1 MGTVS
6 KLEEFVAQDCPIRL
20 AEEGIYS
27 VLSNGPHSH
36 QYDKEAAIYDFLV
49 GTRLYNKVMWGQFPE
64 EYAVF
69 AHKADTSEPEG
80 PILDAGCGSL
90 LFTARSHIGCGRL
103 VIACDR
109 SIGMLRRARARV
121 ARLDSRRVENILF
134 LQADLSEMP
143 FREAV
148 FRTVLCMNVLHHY
161 QDGPGLMTQ
170 IKRSLVNGGQ
180 LYLTSLVLNN
190 RPIGD
195 KYLGLLHKRKWIA
208 RPRSREELKEILD
221 KTSSGKIDLKT
232 MGNMAYAI
240 VACGETEG
248 A

>member
-1 MGTVS
+1 
-6 KLEEFVAQDCPIRL
+6 
-20 AEEGIYS
+20 
-27 VLSNGPHSH
+27 
-36 QYDKEAAIYDFLV
+36 
-49 GTRLYNKVMWGQFPE
+49 
-64 EYAVF
+64 
-69 AHKADTSEPEG
+69 
-80 PILDAGCGSL
+80 
-90 LFTARSHIGCGRL
+90 
-103 VIACDR
+103 
-109 SIGMLRRARARV
+109 
-121 ARLDSRRVENILF
+121 
-134 LQADLSEMP
+134 
-143 FREAV
+143 
-148 FRTVLCMNVLHHY
+148 MNVLHHY